1 MLDHATPMETVA
13 SAMSALTAR
22 PTLMQCSTTPI
33 PHTPVISKMLA
44 TYASKCP
51 HLFHGMLWEDYE
63 ITTTP
68 SAIAME
74 IMPLLLGLPNS
85 KFLNNVACHTVS
97 DYPNLFQIVTPINI
111 PHFEFL
117 LATHPN

>member
-1 MLDHATPMETVA
+1 MLDYATPMETVA

-22 PTLMQCSTTPI
+22 PTLMQRSTAPI
-33 PHTPVISKMLA
+33 PHTSVMSEMLA
-44 TYASKCP
+44 TCASKCL

-68 SAIAME
+68 SATAME

-85 KFLNNVACHTVS
+85 KFLNDVACRTIS
-97 DYPNLFQIVTPINI
+97 DHPDLFQIVTPINI
-111 PHFEFL
+111 PRFESLF
-117 LATHPN
+117 ATHPN